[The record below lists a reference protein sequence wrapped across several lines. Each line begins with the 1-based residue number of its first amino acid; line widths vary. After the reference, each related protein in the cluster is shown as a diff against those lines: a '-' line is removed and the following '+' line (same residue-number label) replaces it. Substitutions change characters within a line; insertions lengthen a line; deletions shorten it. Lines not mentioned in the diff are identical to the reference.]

1 MPVCRARAG
10 RYSPPMGKDLFGQAC
25 ALLAAITWAF
35 ALVLFKRTGE
45 RIPPLA
51 LNLFKNV
58 VGLILLVATLC
69 FMPDGFAAF
78 HRYPREDIVILIIS
92 GLLGIALADTVFF
105 HALNLI
111 GVGIV
116 SIVDCLYSPF
126 IILFSYLI
134 LSEELSLSGYVGT
147 GLILVGVLITS
158 RLTPPADRT
167 RGQLVLGVILGASA
181 MAFMTF
187 GIVIAKP
194 VLEVYDFPL
203 ILATALRML
212 AGTLAL
218 AILALASPLREKHWS
233 AFRLTAT
240 WRISIPASILGAYF
254 ALIFWMA
261 GFKYTSAAVAGIL
274 NQTSVIF
281 AIILAAVF
289 LKESFS
295 MRKAIAATLA
305 MVGVVLVT
313 LGAP

>member
-1 MPVCRARAG
+1 MENT
-10 RYSPPMGKDLFGQAC
+10 LLGQTC
-25 ALLAAITWAF
+25 ALLAAVTWAC

-45 RIPPLA
+45 HIPPLA

-69 FMPDGFAAF
+69 FMPDSLAAL

-116 SIVDCLYSPF
+116 SIVDCLYGPF
-126 IILFSYLI
+126 IILFAYLI
-134 LSEELSLSGYVGT
+134 LSEELGLSDYAGT
-147 GLILVGVLITS
+147 GLILAGVLITS

-194 VLEVYDFPL
+194 VLEFYDFPL

-218 AILALASPLREKHWS
+218 ALIALASPLRKKHWS
-233 AFRLTAT
+233 AFRLTST
-240 WRISIPASILGAYF
+240 WKISLPASILGAYF
-254 ALIFWMA
+254 ALILWMA
-261 GFKYTSAAVAGIL
+261 GFKYAKAAVAGIL

-289 LKESFS
+289 LKESFGL
-295 MRKAIAATLA
+295 RKAIAATLA
-305 MVGVVLVT
+305 MVGIVLVT
-313 LGAP
+313 LGAS

>member
-1 MPVCRARAG
+1 
-10 RYSPPMGKDLFGQAC
+10 MGKDLFGQSC
-25 ALLAAITWAF
+25 ALLAAVTWAF

-45 RIPPLA
+45 HIPPLA

-58 VGLILLVATLC
+58 VGLLLLVATLC
-69 FMPDGFAAF
+69 FMPDGLAAL
-78 HRYPREDIVILIIS
+78 HRYTREDIVILIIS

-116 SIVDCLYSPF
+116 SIVDCMYSPF

-134 LSEELSLSGYVGT
+134 LSEELRLCGYVGT
-147 GLILVGVLITS
+147 GLILASVLITS

-194 VLEVYDFPL
+194 VLEIYNFPL
-203 ILATALRML
+203 ILATVLRML
-212 AGTLAL
+212 AGTLVL
-218 AILALASPLREKHWS
+218 AILALASPQREKHWS
-233 AFRLTAT
+233 AFRLTST
-240 WRISIPASILGAYF
+240 WKISVPASILGAYF

-261 GFKYTSAAVAGIL
+261 GFKYAKAAVAGIL

-289 LKESFS
+289 LKESFGL
-295 MRKAIAATLA
+295 RKAIAATLA

-313 LGAP
+313 LGAS